1 VELIAAGNV
10 PRAWAR
16 ADTRSSFWTWT
27 PQNLVSCATHITRAR
42 HLRNT
47 VECFHR
53 RFH

>member
-1 VELIAAGNV
+1 
-10 PRAWAR
+10 
-16 ADTRSSFWTWT
+16 
-27 PQNLVSCATHITRAR
+27 LVSCASHITRAR